1 MLERLIRAFVA
12 GFLALVRG
20 FSRGLYKL
28 KIRGAEHVPA
38 TGPCIF
44 IIHHSSKLDITLG
57 AFLYQARP
65 DIGGYGSGLRLWASP
80 FAKALGATPMF
91 KGVGHSGPFLWTAL
105 NALQKGR
112 PIAIAPEGEMEW
124 DGRVLPLKPG
134 AAWLAL
140 RSGAP
145 IIVTVLR
152 GGYAIWPRWARFP
165 RLTGKLEIRIGE
177 PFRFPAVTRGRVD
190 EEMLQ
195 AVNRRIAD
203 EIRRLV
209 EEP

>member
-1 MLERLIRAFVA
+1 MLERLIRAFV
-12 GFLALVRG
+12 GGVLALVRG
-20 FSRGLYKL
+20 LARGLYKL
-28 KIRGAEHVPA
+28 EIRGAEHVPA

-57 AFLYQARP
+57 AFLYRVRP
-65 DIGGYGSGLRLWASP
+65 DTGGYGSGLRLWASP
-80 FAKALGATPMF
+80 LTKALGATPMF
-91 KGVGHSGPFLWTAL
+91 KGVGRSGPFLWMAL

-112 PIAIAPEGEMEW
+112 PVAIAPEGEMEW

-145 IIVTVLR
+145 IVVSVLR

-165 RLTGKLEIRIGE
+165 RLTGKLEIRIGR
-177 PFRFPAVTRGRVD
+177 PFRVPRISNGKVG

-203 EIRRLV
+203 EMRRLV